1 VSLPPQ
7 PFFDL
12 KEPLSEDTEFMV
24 VKDLEVLIWRREV
37 SPASELSFDFDSRKA
52 HNDRMKSI
60 QYTLHREDAFWVAQ
74 CLNVDVSSFGS
85 SREEAVSKLKE
96 AVELYLEDSG
106 DDYLEISD
114 VSVGEELAYA

>member
-1 VSLPPQ
+1 MSLAT
-7 PFFDL
+7 DL
-12 KEPLSEDTEFMV
+12 L
-24 VKDLEVLIWRREV
+24 L
-37 SPASELSFDFDSRKA
+37 DFDSRKT
-52 HNDRMKSI
+52 HNGRMKSI

-74 CLNVDVSSFGS
+74 CLNVDVSSFGT